1 MTTVLVVEDD
11 DNIARLYE
19 TVLKKAFFNVSVADN
34 GVTAFNCL
42 EENYIDVIV
51 TDVMMPEMDGFE
63 FVEALRDTGYDM
75 PVLMITAKDTFED
88 KKKGFRIGIDDYM
101 VKPIDVDEM
110 VLRIEALLRRAKIAH
125 SEKLVVGSTEL
136 DHVELSIT
144 YDGKTV
150 MPPNK
155 EFLLL
160 YKLLSYPNKIF
171 TRHQLMDEVW
181 GVDTD
186 SEERTVDVHIKRLRQ
201 KLSDSKD
208 FQIVTIRGLGY
219 KVVLTNE
226 D

>member
-11 DNIARLYE
+11 TNIAHLYQ
-19 TVLKKAFFNVSVADN
+19 TVLEKAFFTVVLADN
-34 GVTAFNCL
+34 GLSAFNSL

-63 FVEALRDTGYDM
+63 FAETLRDTGYDM
-75 PVLMITAKDTFED
+75 PIMMITAKDTFED
-88 KKKGFRIGIDDYM
+88 KKRGFRIGIDDYM

-125 SEKLVVGSTEL
+125 SEKLVVGNTEL
-136 DHVELSIT
+136 DHVELSVT
-144 YDGKTV
+144 YDGKSV

-201 KLSDSKD
+201 RLSDNND
-208 FQIVTIRGLGY
+208 FQIVTMRGLGY
-219 KVVLTNE
+219 KAVLTNE
-226 D
+226 N